1 MRLLYDRI
9 HSMRQAMIGALMLVL
24 AVSLAP
30 APLARAATFT
40 VTKLEDTAD
49 GSCSLADCSLR
60 EAIIAANSSA
70 GPDTIVLPAGIY
82 YLKRPGANENAAQNG
97 DLDVTGALTIT
108 GALSNTTI
116 IDIEKRDRVFEVLG
130 AKVTIANVT
139 IRHGDAGTDAGGGIR
154 NTGTLTLTASIV
166 SDNSSN
172 NAGGGIA
179 NAGTLIVSSS
189 IISGNITSTSAASVG
204 GGVLNSGVFTATNS
218 LFFNNKA
225 QGDGGG
231 IYNANS
237 PQSIVSLKRVTISG
251 NAADS
256 THIHSGNGGG
266 IANYG
271 VVMVT
276 NSILNGNTAES
287 GGAVVSQ
294 GALNAVGSTL
304 SGNTATFGGGITS
317 SDLLTLTNSTIS
329 GNSALENGGGIATI
343 GTVDLN
349 NVTIAT
355 NTADSDSN
363 GSGEGGGVRNING
376 TVNLRNTLLAGNTD
390 RGGETPECV
399 GTLTSQDYNLV
410 LQPTGCTIVG
420 SAAHNIVGQDPL
432 LGPLQQNGG
441 PTPTRALLQ
450 HSPAIDAGNPATPDS
465 AGACAASD
473 QRSVIRPQQARCDIG
488 ALEKVAPPV
497 ASLAFKP
504 ALIIPSGVSKLTMTI
519 SNASPTSPISGMM
532 LNTTLAQGLSIA
544 TAPPASN
551 SCGGKLTAQ
560 VGSRAITLTGGTLL
574 QGGSCTI
581 VVAVT
586 SPTEGTYVANASPI
600 SATETGMAGQS
611 SQATLRVQTPLFQF
625 LPLAIKHS

>member
-1 MRLLYDRI
+1 
-9 HSMRQAMIGALMLVL
+9 MIGALMLVL
-24 AVSLAP
+24 AMSLAP
-30 APLARAATFT
+30 ASLARAATFT

-49 GSCSLADCSLR
+49 GSCSPTDCSLR

-82 YLKRPGANENAAQNG
+82 YLKRPGANENAAQSG

-108 GALSNTTI
+108 GALSSTTI

-154 NTGTLTLTASIV
+154 NTGTLTLTASTV

-172 NAGGGIA
+172 NAGGGVA

-189 IISGNITSTSAASVG
+189 VISGNITSTSAASVG

-237 PQSIVSLKRVTISG
+237 PQSIVSLKRVTISS

-271 VVMVT
+271 VVTVT
-276 NSILNGNTAES
+276 NSVLSGNTAES
-287 GGAVVSQ
+287 GGAIVSQ
-294 GALNAVGSTL
+294 RALSAIGSTL
-304 SGNTATFGGGITS
+304 SENTATFGGGITS

-355 NTADSDSN
+355 NTADSDGN
-363 GSGEGGGVRNING
+363 GSGEGGGIRNING
-376 TVNLRNTLLAGNTD
+376 TVNLRNTLLAGNID

-420 SAAHNIVGQDPL
+420 STAHNIVGQDPL

-450 HSPAIDAGNPATPDS
+450 HSPAIDTGNPATPGS

-473 QRSVIRPQQARCDIG
+473 QRGVIRPQQARCDIG
-488 ALEKVAPPV
+488 ALEKVAPPN
-497 ASLAFKP
+497 ASLAPRP
-504 ALIIPSGVSKLTMTI
+504 AVIVPGGVSKLTITLA
-519 SNASPTSPISGMM
+519 NASQTNPISGVM
-532 LNTTLAQGLSIA
+532 LNTGLPQGLSIDA
-544 TAPPASN
+544 APAASTT
-551 SCGGKLTAQ
+551 CGGSLTANAG
-560 VGSRAITLTGGTLL
+560 GSSIILTGGTLAP
-574 QGGSCTI
+574 GAACTI
-581 VVAVT
+581 TVALT
-586 SPTEGTYVANASPI
+586 STTVGMYVLSAGLV
-600 SATETGMAGQS
+600 SATETGAAGKS
-611 SQATLRVQTPLFQF
+611 GLWTLTVQKTLFLF